1 MTFEEITLIIN
12 GAVLL
17 INLSFIVIYILTL
30 RANLRMVSEAKLTRS
45 EAYRPEVIAYIRQE
59 DDLLFFQIN
68 NVGAR
73 PAFNIHLRVN
83 QVFSNTELELQENNK
98 FFKQVPNTT
107 RDVQKDINLLAPSQ
121 SIETFLGDSTE
132 LISQQDAEGS
142 PLELTYHDSEGNSYT
157 ENYIISL
164 SDFESTEM
172 YYNVRNEITK
182 GLNGIEH
189 QISKLVKKNE

>member
-1 MTFEEITLIIN
+1 M
-12 GAVLL
+12 LL